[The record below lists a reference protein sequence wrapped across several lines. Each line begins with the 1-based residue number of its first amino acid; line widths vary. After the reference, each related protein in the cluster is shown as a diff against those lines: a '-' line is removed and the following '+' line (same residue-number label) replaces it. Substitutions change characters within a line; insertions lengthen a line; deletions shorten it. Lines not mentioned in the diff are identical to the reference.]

1 MNRQPLLERRAVALR
16 MEFVDLF
23 PDPIVPSVGG
33 NIVLAPATK
42 FPELLDSPAK
52 SVPATI
58 TPFPDLFD
66 IIFAP
71 TEISDAFGALFVGVA
86 LLLGPDF
93 LLAPGGLV
101 ADVGIRPGYA
111 LEAVIGDLIEPDA
124 QWLKDRKEK
133 LATSAPIAVKAI
145 ILTLFIAAGLL
156 VERILLVALED
167 SSFVI
172 SLGICS
178 CIGGGLLDVIREPLP
193 TREERDTLRRL
204 TDEFFVF
211 ANERIEPSG
220 RCHETEIVRA
230 FRAFYPRYR
239 QRDMKRSADGI
250 SLPDDEIADV
260 VRTWN
265 AQVGRPGMR
274 TSSGYWKGISVAQPA
289 ALGDSS

>member
-1 MNRQPLLERRAVALR
+1 VHLTTTMLLALTTSPFLSLISPPSAPAMNRQPLLERRAVALR

-93 LLAPGGLV
+93 LLAPAGLV
-101 ADVGIRPGYA
+101 SDEGIRPGYA

-193 TREERDTLRRL
+193 TREERDTLRGSQTSFSSSPTSASSRAAAA
-204 TDEFFVF
+204 TRPRSC
-211 ANERIEPSG
+211 APSAPS
-220 RCHETEIVRA
+220 TRA
-230 FRAFYPRYR
+230 IG
-239 QRDMKRSADGI
+239 SA
-250 SLPDDEIADV
+250 
-260 VRTWN
+260 T
-265 AQVGRPGMR
+265 
-274 TSSGYWKGISVAQPA
+274 
-289 ALGDSS
+289 